1 VGGAVWAASRFLAA
15 AIININGPLCA
26 QGNIAT
32 GRGGFAS
39 IQGVANI
46 TIADATAVNVAN
58 NLGSD
63 LHVLR
68 LAFNVSDVPTVGVPV
83 INCPDAAATVLAD
96 GVYNVTG
103 SLCGCV
109 AQFAQDATVTT
120 CSTCAQIFNEATC
133 SCGVRKSM

>member
-15 AIININGPLCA
+15 AIVNINGPLCA
-26 QGNIAT
+26 QGNSAT

-39 IQGVANI
+39 IQGVANFS
-46 TIADATAVNVAN
+46 IADATAVNVAN

-63 LHVLR
+63 LLVLR

-83 INCPDAAATVLAD
+83 INCPDAAATVLVD
-96 GVYNVTG
+96 GIYNVTG

-109 AQFAQDATVTT
+109 AQFAQDPTT
-120 CSTCAQIFNEATC
+120 TSCSTCAQIFNEATC
-133 SCGVRKSM
+133 SCGVSKSL